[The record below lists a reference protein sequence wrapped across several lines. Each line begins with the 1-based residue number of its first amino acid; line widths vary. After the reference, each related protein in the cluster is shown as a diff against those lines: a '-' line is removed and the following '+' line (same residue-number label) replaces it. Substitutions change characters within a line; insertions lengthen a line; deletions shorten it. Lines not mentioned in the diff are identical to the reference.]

1 MIMAG
6 PLYPRRGYRFPQ
18 ADPESVQEAE
28 SVLRLYQ
35 QLLTL
40 GIGDGDALCLAITG
54 VGLDQCRALIAQG
67 CPLQLVAPILS

>member
-6 PLYPRRGYRFPQ
+6 PLYPRRGYRVPE
-18 ADPESVQEAE
+18 PESVQEAE
-28 SVLRLYQ
+28 AVLRLYQ